1 MNPLAIADVIKG
13 IRNLPSLPILVVEL
27 LSSFEQQ
34 DINLNALA
42 EKVSHDQALTA
53 KTLRLANSSF
63 YGLSRKVTTIQQAIT
78 ILGFDSVRAL
88 ISTSAITSNLPTDK
102 SSAFDFQLFWQ
113 HAIGVALCS
122 KHIARTVGLS
132 QNYAFVCGLL
142 HDVGKLVLTTNFP
155 LQYQAVIKH
164 RDTEDCHVL
173 DAERAVLGIDHTV
186 VGRLLAENW
195 KFPVLMQKAICNHHA
210 PSQFDLGD
218 IPSVVHV
225 ANAMVHAL
233 DIMHAPC
240 GLVPE
245 LSDAAWKSLKM
256 SEGDLRRVYRD
267 TESEFE
273 EACQILTA

>member
-1 MNPLAIADVIKG
+1 MNSLTIADVIKG
-13 IRNLPSLPILVVEL
+13 IRDLPSLPIVVVEL

-53 KTLRLANSSF
+53 KALRLANSSF

-88 ISTSAITSNLPTDK
+88 ISTAAITHNLPAGK
-102 SSAFDFQLFWQ
+102 SSAFDFQSFWQ

-122 KHIARTVGLS
+122 KHIARTVGLN

-155 LQYQAVIKH
+155 LQYQVVMKH
-164 RDTEDCHVL
+164 RDAEDCHIL
-173 DAERAVLGIDHTV
+173 NAERAVLGIDHTV

-195 KFPVLMQKAICNHHA
+195 KFPVLMQKAIFNHHA
-210 PSQFDLGD
+210 PSQSDLGD

-225 ANAMVHAL
+225 ANAMAHAL
-233 DIMHAPC
+233 DITHDPS

-256 SEGDLRRVYRD
+256 SEADLRRVYRD